1 MHPEPEGC
9 VCGYGGQA
17 GRMAGAMRDVNG
29 ALQSG
34 RAGRLMTAEEMR
46 QHDAIHAIID
56 KALHKA
62 EGE

>member
-56 KALHKA
+56 
-62 EGE
+62 